1 MSRSRIAV
9 LSLAALGS
17 LASPLA
23 PISAK
28 ALVYN
33 ASASAPRGWY
43 WVSRP
48 LEIRVG
54 DVVLAPLPQNIANL
68 ADARHYLPLA
78 VPILKRVGAL
88 EPERVCIRGMW
99 VQIGTHIVAER
110 LERDGA
116 GRPLPAW
123 QGCRAL
129 MPGELFLL
137 NTTHRASFDS
147 RYFGPIPS
155 ASVLGVARPLWTWP

>member
-1 MSRSRIAV
+1 MSMPRIAI

-17 LASPLA
+17 LASPL
-23 PISAK
+23 PPLSAK

-54 DVVLAPLPQNIANL
+54 DVVLAPLPKNIANL
-68 ADARHYLPLA
+68 ADERHYLPLT
-78 VPILKRVGAL
+78 VPILKRVGAI
-88 EPERVCIRGMW
+88 EPQRVCIRGMW
-99 VQIGTHIVAER
+99 VQIGTQIVAER

-129 MPGELFLL
+129 LPGELFLL
-137 NTTHRASFDS
+137 NTAHRASFDS